1 MYGVMYENIPSIFN
15 YIIFTDARLTL
26 SSKNKFAP
34 MKCCSNVLYIACSKE
49 LQEYENES
57 NRNCLSDYE

>member
-1 MYGVMYENIPSIFN
+1 MISIYNHIYGVMYENIPSIFN
-15 YIIFTDARLTL
+15 YIFFTDARLTL

-49 LQEYENES
+49 L
-57 NRNCLSDYE
+57 